1 LAWTLLS
8 HDPLMRPLQIGMIAF
23 MTIFLKKL
31 HSINPSP
38 SGNDNPDKKKQDNV
52 RAPPCH
58 TAM

>member
-1 LAWTLLS
+1 
-8 HDPLMRPLQIGMIAF
+8 MRPLQIGMIAF